1 VELREVGVEGGISGS
16 DDEVAQIQVL
26 VGGVVPVSR
35 DVVDID
41 VERLGGGGV
50 EPQAAD
56 PRLLEGLAKG
66 DFLPRRL
73 SGLGV
78 ASGLQPAIELA
89 VAKEQHPLAVRRHD
103 ERAPGEVALDDRAVE
118 GVGMAPYEGEDP
130 IAVSGL
136 LLVGGGVA
144 AERLDEGGARVGRG
158 HGTSILPAG
167 VGRRLVR
174 TWPRGHSLL
183 QSAARPMSAPSLSPA
198 LERVSDRVP
207 VLVALSG
214 AAALVY
220 ESQWMR
226 SFGLIFGDT
235 TDAVAWVLAVF
246 MGGLALGSAL
256 AARRASAD
264 PLRAYARV
272 ELGVGVAA
280 LATLPLLRAL
290 PWAYGGL
297 AGRLGL
303 EGALELLGRV
313 VLAAVVLLPA
323 TALLGATVPLAVEVL
338 ARTGRPVRPS
348 FGRLYLL
355 NTLGGAVGVALGP
368 FVLVPVLGVSG
379 AVLAA
384 ATVSLMVG
392 GMAWRW
398 RREAG
403 PLPPSAE
410 RPGLED
416 GVAREASAEPPR
428 REGEESRPLVGIG
441 PALAAVTGGATF
453 GVEILW
459 TRSYALVIGS
469 SVHAFNI
476 MLLAVLLGLVGGTLV
491 YGRLRA
497 RVRRPVTAAGLV
509 VAAGGAAVLAGEW
522 VIGGLPAA
530 YLAALRLVPVSF
542 AAEQLAGFLL
552 CLVTMLPVTL
562 LLGLGFPLL
571 MHLPGTE
578 DRPAQ
583 VASGRLYAWNTA
595 GAIGGALLADLLLVP
610 RLGLQPSYL
619 VFAALLLV
627 GGAAALATRVPA
639 PRPVRRLVPAGL
651 ALGLLALVPRW
662 EPWDPVVMTSGVYRY
677 GLEWRDEPA
686 SAWDLGRWL
695 REKRTQVF
703 YREGAEAVV
712 GVSETRAGRRF
723 LSVNGKTDAGSG
735 VEDVVTQRFIAHVP
749 MLLHPS
755 PRRALVIGWGAG
767 ATAASVGLYPVESLE
782 CVEIEPATWEAAPL
796 FSRLSGSLRD
806 DPRFHISFRD
816 GRNYLLRSPRAWDVI
831 VSEPSNP
838 WISGVS
844 NLFTRE
850 FYEIVRRRL
859 APGGVFGQWFHY
871 YNLAAADVKV
881 EAKTFLTVFPHASLW
896 LVPPVESADGT
907 RRLGADLLLVGSAQP
922 QALEWTR
929 LVHTLEKT
937 RVGDDLRSTRVL
949 GDPLA
954 LVAAWTMGRP
964 EMERWV
970 QDEEVFPGGT
980 PLNTDDHPYIELV
993 APRRNVMT
1001 PADAARAAAEQ
1012 YGAMG
1017 RAGGDARDV
1026 LHGHPGSSGN
1036 GQAAAL
1042 LCRQLAERYL
1052 DAKQPERALAALDAA
1067 TRALPGDA
1075 TARTRAGEVLV
1086 EQGRPDE
1093 ALDRLR
1099 SAVRVDPDDV
1109 RAWDLLGQVAID
1121 RRDYPLAEEA
1131 HRAML
1136 RREPSNVTAWLR
1148 LAAVLA
1154 RQEKWSEAQ
1163 EALEWARQIDRNA
1176 PIDPDLERYIAGR
1189 ASAQRAAGGR

>member
-1 VELREVGVEGGISGS
+1 
-16 DDEVAQIQVL
+16 
-26 VGGVVPVSR
+26 
-35 DVVDID
+35 
-41 VERLGGGGV
+41 
-50 EPQAAD
+50 
-56 PRLLEGLAKG
+56 
-66 DFLPRRL
+66 
-73 SGLGV
+73 
-78 ASGLQPAIELA
+78 
-89 VAKEQHPLAVRRHD
+89 
-103 ERAPGEVALDDRAVE
+103 
-118 GVGMAPYEGEDP
+118 
-130 IAVSGL
+130 
-136 LLVGGGVA
+136 
-144 AERLDEGGARVGRG
+144 
-158 HGTSILPAG
+158 
-167 VGRRLVR
+167 
-174 TWPRGHSLL
+174 
-183 QSAARPMSAPSLSPA
+183 MSAPSLSPA
-198 LERVSDRVP
+198 LDRVGDRLP

-214 AAALVY
+214 GAALVY

-226 SFGLIFGDT
+226 SFGLIFGNT

-256 AARRASAD
+256 AARRSSAD
-264 PLRAYARV
+264 PLRAYARI
-272 ELGVGVAA
+272 ELGVGAAA
-280 LATLPLLRAL
+280 LVTLPLLRAL

-297 AGRLGL
+297 AGGLGL
-303 EGALELLGRV
+303 EGPLELLGRV

-338 ARTGRPVRPS
+338 ARAGRPLRAS

-379 AVLAA
+379 TLLAA
-384 ATVSLMVG
+384 ATLSLVVG
-392 GMAWRW
+392 GVAWRW
-398 RREAG
+398 RRESG
-403 PLPPSAE
+403 PFL
-410 RPGLED
+410 
-416 GVAREASAEPPR
+416 
-428 REGEESRPLVGIG
+428 REGARSALREETPAETREGPPDQSGEDRRPLLEIG
-441 PALAAVTGGATF
+441 PVLAAVTGGATF

-469 SVHAFNI
+469 SVHAFNL

-491 YGRLRA
+491 YGRLRE
-497 RVRRPVTAAGLV
+497 RLPRPVTAAGLV
-509 VAAGGAAVLAGEW
+509 VAAAGAAVVAGEW

-530 YLAALRLVPVSF
+530 YLAALRVVPVSF

-552 CLVTMLPVTL
+552 CLATMLPVTL
-562 LLGLGFPLL
+562 LLGLSFPLL
-571 MHLPGTE
+571 MHLPGAAG
-578 DRPAQ
+578 RPAQ

-595 GAIGGALLADLLLVP
+595 GAIGGALVADLLLVP

-619 VFAALLLV
+619 VFAALLLG
-627 GGAAALATRVPA
+627 GGAAALATGAGAARRVA
-639 PRPVRRLVPAGL
+639 WLAPAGL
-651 ALGLLALVPRW
+651 VLGLLALVPRW
-662 EPWDPVVMTSGVYRY
+662 QPWDPVLMTSGVYLY

-695 REKRTQVF
+695 REKRAQVF

-712 GVSETRAGRRF
+712 GVSETRTGRRF

-767 ATAASVGLYPVESLE
+767 ATAASMGLYPVESLE

-796 FSRLSGSLRD
+796 FRQLSGSLRD
-806 DPRFHISFRD
+806 DPRFHIVFGD
-816 GRNYLLRSPRAWDVI
+816 GRNDLLRAQAPWDVI

-896 LVPPVESADGT
+896 LVPPVEAADRT
-907 RRLGADLLLVGSAQP
+907 RRLGADLLLTGGDEP
-922 QALEWTR
+922 HALEWTR
-929 LVHTLEKT
+929 LVRTLKET
-937 RVGDDLRSTRVL
+937 AVGDDLRSTRVL

-970 QDEEVFPGGT
+970 EDREAFPGGT

-1001 PADAARAAAEQ
+1001 PVDAARAAAEQ
-1012 YGAMG
+1012 YVAMG
-1017 RAGGDARDV
+1017 RAAGDARDV
-1026 LHGHPGSSGN
+1026 LRGHPGASG
-1036 GQAAAL
+1036 GGEAAAL
-1042 LCRQLAERYL
+1042 LLRQLAERHVE
-1052 DAKQPERALAALDAA
+1052 AQQPDRALAALDAA
-1067 TRALPGDA
+1067 TEAWPGDA
-1075 TARTRAGEVLV
+1075 SARTRAGELLV
-1086 EQGRPDE
+1086 EWGREDE
-1093 ALDRLR
+1093 AMARLR

-1109 RAWDLLGQVAID
+1109 RAWDLLGQIAID
-1121 RRDYPLAEEA
+1121 HRDYALAETA

-1154 RQEKWSEAQ
+1154 RQEKWSEAE
-1163 EALEWARQIDRNA
+1163 EALGWARQIDRNA
-1176 PIDPDLERYIAGR
+1176 PIDPQLERYIAGR
-1189 ASAQRAAGGR
+1189 ARAQRAGRGR